1 MQAKPFNYGHDD
13 ILSEN
18 RKYLLDGST
27 PVDSTLSSFFPS
39 MLCNSLNDTIFTKIT
54 RLQNEPSS
62 IISSSRKSITYR
74 YLYPSS
80 IQNVC
85 HRRVRLTA

>member
-1 MQAKPFNYGHDD
+1 MQVRPFNYGQGD

-39 MLCNSLNDTIFTKIT
+39 MPVSFT
-54 RLQNEPSS
+54 E
-62 IISSSRKSITYR
+62 
-74 YLYPSS
+74 
-80 IQNVC
+80 
-85 HRRVRLTA
+85 

>member
-27 PVDSTLSSFFPS
+27 PVDSTQFFFS
-39 MLCNSLNDTIFTKIT
+39 
-54 RLQNEPSS
+54 E
-62 IISSSRKSITYR
+62 YA
-74 YLYPSS
+74 
-80 IQNVC
+80 V
-85 HRRVRLTA
+85 

>member
-1 MQAKPFNYGHDD
+1 MQARPFNYGHGD

-39 MLCNSLNDTIFTKIT
+39 MPVSFTERHHFHLNNQASK
-54 RLQNEPSS
+54 
-62 IISSSRKSITYR
+62 
-74 YLYPSS
+74 
-80 IQNVC
+80 
-85 HRRVRLTA
+85 